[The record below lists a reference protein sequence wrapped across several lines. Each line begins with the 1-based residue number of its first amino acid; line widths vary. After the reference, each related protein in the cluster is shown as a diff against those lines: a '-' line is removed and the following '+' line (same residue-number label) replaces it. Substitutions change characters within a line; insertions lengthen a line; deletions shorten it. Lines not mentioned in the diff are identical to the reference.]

1 MEIKVENWSN
11 MNFEGNTVAKQNTAV
26 QTELTQN
33 REVILP
39 VLSIHTGV
47 TWILNF
53 VLKCFEIHSKRE
65 FPK

>member
-47 TWILNF
+47 T
-53 VLKCFEIHSKRE
+53 
-65 FPK
+65 

>member
-33 REVILP
+33 REV
-39 VLSIHTGV
+39 LSIHTGV
-47 TWILNF
+47 TGILNF